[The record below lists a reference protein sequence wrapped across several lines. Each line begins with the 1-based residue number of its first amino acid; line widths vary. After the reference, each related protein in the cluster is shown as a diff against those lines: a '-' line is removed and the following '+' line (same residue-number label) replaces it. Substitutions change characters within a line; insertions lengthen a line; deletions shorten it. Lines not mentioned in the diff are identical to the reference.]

1 MPLRCLLVDDNLA
14 FLGAATVLL
23 EREGITVAGTA
34 TNSAEALRQAEELRP
49 DVILVD
55 IGLGTESGFD
65 VARLLARS
73 GQGGATVILISA
85 RAEADYTELIAD
97 SPAAGFLPKS
107 ELSAP
112 EISRVLG
119 HTP

>member
-23 EREGITVAGTA
+23 EREGLTVAGTA

-55 IGLGTESGFD
+55 IGLGKESGFE
-65 VARLLARS
+65 VARRHSDPDLGEGRS
-73 GQGGATVILISA
+73 GLCGADRGQPGRRVP
-85 RAEADYTELIAD
+85 AEVGAVG
-97 SPAAGFLPKS
+97 P
-107 ELSAP
+107 
-112 EISRVLG
+112 
-119 HTP
+119 